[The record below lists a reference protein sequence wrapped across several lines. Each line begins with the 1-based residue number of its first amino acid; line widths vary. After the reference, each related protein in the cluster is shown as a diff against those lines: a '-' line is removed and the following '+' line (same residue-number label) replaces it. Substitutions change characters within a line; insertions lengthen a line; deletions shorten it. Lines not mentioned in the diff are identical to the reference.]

1 MESSLPTL
9 TPQEIR
15 VLGCLIEKSRTT
27 PDYYPLTLNGLVT
40 ACNQK
45 TSRSPVVNYSEGTV
59 IEALDALRKKGLTG
73 TVVGGGSRVTK
84 YKHNMQLKY
93 SIGIDD
99 LAILC
104 LLMLRGPLTVGEIN
118 SNSGR
123 LYNFDSLDEVNEL
136 LVKLSE
142 NNPAFVQQI
151 ARKPGQKEGRFIQLF
166 SKYKEEEY
174 GVDSED
180 SIPGNTSY
188 QSLESRVESLENELT
203 ELKNAF
209 EKLFKELHG

>member
-1 MESSLPTL
+1 MENSLPTL
-9 TPQEIR
+9 TSQEVRI
-15 VLGCLIEKSRTT
+15 LGCLIEKSRTT

-45 TSRSPVVNYSEGTV
+45 TSRNPVVNYSEGIV

-93 SIGIDD
+93 SIGLDD

-104 LLMLRGPLTVGEIN
+104 LLMLRGPLTAGEIN

-123 LYNFDSLDEVNEL
+123 LYNFDSLDEVNDL
-136 LVKLSE
+136 LVKMSE
-142 NNPAFVQQI
+142 TEPVFVKQI
-151 ARKPGQKEGRFIQLF
+151 ARKPGQKESRFIQLF
-166 SKYKEEEY
+166 SEFDEEEY
-174 GVDSED
+174 GTSDED
-180 SIPGNTSY
+180 YTPASADY
-188 QSLESRVESLENELT
+188 VSLESRVESLESELAQ
-203 ELKNAF
+203 LKEEF
-209 EKLFKELHG
+209 EKLVQELHG